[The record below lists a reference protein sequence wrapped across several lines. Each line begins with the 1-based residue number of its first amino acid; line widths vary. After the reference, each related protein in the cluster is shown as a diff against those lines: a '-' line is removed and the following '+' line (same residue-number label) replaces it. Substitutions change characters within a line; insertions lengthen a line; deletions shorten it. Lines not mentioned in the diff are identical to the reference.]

1 LYIDFSFA
9 MIPRTMSATLNR
21 TLTLRDLTYLVVG
34 AVIGSGIFIVPGS
47 VYRQV
52 DGSVVLALLV
62 WLTGGILSL
71 LGALTYGEL
80 SAMNPQA
87 GGLYIYIRDC
97 FGKLAAFLFG
107 WTLFFV
113 IGSGS
118 VATLAVAFSAYLSEI
133 IPLSPMAGK
142 VVAILMIACVAAV
155 NVRGTRQSADLQNW
169 TTVVKVI
176 AILLMSITLFLLGS
190 RFGESSGSLWPAQF
204 NKEVAM
210 GFGAA
215 MIGVLWA
222 YEGWQYATFSAGEA
236 INPQRTFPRA
246 FLIGTTILIALYM
259 IANLAYIAA
268 LGPKAAGATDSI
280 AATSISAVLGKS
292 AAKLV
297 SIAILISILGAT
309 NSVILTTTRVFYA
322 MAADGLFFKAL
333 AVIHPRF
340 HTPAIAVITSS
351 IWASALAARG
361 TYQQLLTYVIF
372 WGWIFYALAAASIFI
387 YRKRIS
393 TESLPYQV
401 PGYPWPPLLFVL
413 AGTALVANTVIAQP
427 KQAIIGSALVL
438 LGIPAYLY
446 WQARSNK
453 ASLPAET

>member
-1 LYIDFSFA
+1 
-9 MIPRTMSATLNR
+9 MNATLNR
-21 TLTLRDLTYLVVG
+21 TLTFRDLTYLVVG

-97 FGKLAAFLFG
+97 FGRLAAFLFG

-133 IPLSPMAGK
+133 IPLSTITGK
-142 VVAILMIACVAAV
+142 IVAVLMITGVAAV

-169 TTVVKVI
+169 TTVIKVA
-176 AILLMSITLFLLGS
+176 AILVMSATLLALGN
-190 RFGESSGSLWPAQF
+190 RFGESSTSLWPGQF
-204 NKEVAM
+204 SKEVAI

-222 YEGWQYATFSAGEA
+222 YEGWQYATFSAGET
-236 INPQRTFPRA
+236 INPQRNFPRA
-246 FLIGTTILIALYM
+246 FLIGTSILIALYM

-268 LGPKAAGATDSI
+268 LGPAKASASDSI
-280 AATSISAVLGKS
+280 AAASVSAVVGKS

-309 NSVILTTTRVFYA
+309 NSVILTATRVFYA
-322 MAADGLFFKAL
+322 MAADGLFFKRL

-340 HTPAIAVITSS
+340 NTPAFAVIASS
-351 IWASALAARG
+351 AWAAALALMG
-361 TYQQLLTYVIF
+361 TYQQLLTYVVF
-372 WGWIFYALAAASIFI
+372 WGWIFYALAATSLFV
-387 YRKRIS
+387 YRKRIPS
-393 TESLPYQV
+393 ASRPYTV

-413 AGTALVANTVIAQP
+413 AGAALVANTVVVQP
-427 KQAIIGSALVL
+427 KQALIGSALVL
-438 LGIPAYLY
+438 LGVPAYLY
-446 WQARSNK
+446 WQIQLKK
-453 ASLPAET
+453 AALSVEA

>member
-1 LYIDFSFA
+1 
-9 MIPRTMSATLNR
+9 MNATLNR
-21 TLTLRDLTYLVVG
+21 TLTFRDLTYLVVG

-97 FGKLAAFLFG
+97 FGRLAAFLFG

-133 IPLSPMAGK
+133 IPLSSITGK
-142 VVAILMIACVAAV
+142 IVAVMMIAGVAAV

-169 TTVVKVI
+169 TTVIKVA
-176 AILLMSITLFLLGS
+176 AILVMSATLLALGN
-190 RFGESSGSLWPAQF
+190 RFGESSTSLWPAQF
-204 NKEVAM
+204 TKEVAI

-222 YEGWQYATFSAGEA
+222 YEGWQYATFSAGET
-236 INPQRTFPRA
+236 INPQRNFPRA
-246 FLIGTTILIALYM
+246 FLIGTLILIALYM

-268 LGPKAAGATDSI
+268 LGPARASASDSI
-280 AATSISAVLGKS
+280 AAASVSAVVGKS

-297 SIAILISILGAT
+297 SVAILISILGAT
-309 NSVILTTTRVFYA
+309 NSVILTATRVFYA
-322 MAADGLFFKAL
+322 MAADGLFFKRL

-340 HTPAIAVITSS
+340 NTPAFAVIVSS
-351 IWASALAARG
+351 VWAAALAVMG
-361 TYQQLLTYVIF
+361 TYQQLLTYVVF
-372 WGWIFYALAAASIFI
+372 WGWIFYALAATSLFV
-387 YRKRIS
+387 YRKRIPS
-393 TESLPYQV
+393 ASRPYTV

-413 AGTALVANTVIAQP
+413 AGAALVANTIIVQP
-427 KQAIIGSALVL
+427 RQAVIGSALVL
-438 LGIPAYLY
+438 LGVPAYLY
-446 WQARSNK
+446 WQTQMKKTALAVK
-453 ASLPAET
+453 A